1 MTTDTRTT
9 ILVLGGYG
17 TFGGRL
23 AQLLADE
30 ARLTL
35 LIAGRSRT
43 KAEAFCA
50 TLGGAAKAIPA
61 AFDRE
66 REIEPQL
73 SMIKPDIVV
82 DASGPFQAYG
92 ENPYRVVEAAI
103 ALGIHYVDL
112 SDGADFV
119 RGIACF
125 DAAARVRGVFVLSGV
140 SSCPVLTAAVV
151 RQLSAG
157 MARVESIAGGI
168 APSPYADIGAN
179 VIRAIAS
186 YAGKP
191 VALWRDGRRT
201 SAPALIDSRL
211 FTVAPPGRLPLHA
224 RRFSLVEVPDL
235 ELLPELWPSL
245 RTVWMGVG
253 TVPEIWLRGLN
264 ALAWLVWLRLLPS
277 LLPIATLIHR
287 ARTRLSWGEHRGGMF
302 VTVSGTLAS
311 GTLANG
317 VPANGAP
324 VERSIERSWHMIAE
338 GDDGP
343 FVPSMAAEAI
353 IRHCLA
359 GRMPKPGAR
368 VGVNDV
374 ELADYEAT
382 FARRRI
388 VTGTRQTPE
397 PNEPLYRRILGDAY
411 AMLPQPLQVMHDLK
425 SELTATGVGSV
436 KRGKG
441 LLARLAAAIVGF
453 PPEGDG
459 VLVEVAFRLKAGR
472 ELWQRNFAGRQF
484 ASTQEEGKGRNARL
498 MCERFGVLS
507 FAMALVVEEERM
519 RLVMRRWSL
528 FGLPL
533 PLALAPRIDAF
544 EHVED
549 DRFRFHVEISHP
561 LTGLIVRYRGWLVP
575 RA

>member
-1 MTTDTRTT
+1 MTAAAPTT
-9 ILVLGGYG
+9 ILILGGYG

-35 LIAGRSRT
+35 LVAGRSLA

-50 TLGGAAKAIPA
+50 TLGGAANAMPTE
-61 AFDRE
+61 FDRA
-66 REIEPQL
+66 RDLAPQL
-73 SMIKPDIVV
+73 RALAPDLVV

-103 ALGIHYVDL
+103 ALGIHYIDL
-112 SDGADFV
+112 SDGTDFV
-119 RGIACF
+119 RGIARF
-125 DAAARVRGVFVLSGV
+125 DDAARARGVFVLSGV

-151 RQLSAG
+151 RRLSAG
-157 MARVESIAGGI
+157 MARVESVAGGI

-191 VALWRDGRRT
+191 VTLLRDGRKT
-201 SAPALIDSRL
+201 PAHALIDSRRFSIAL
-211 FTVAPPGRLPLHA
+211 PGGLPLHA

-264 ALAWLVWLRLLPS
+264 ALAWLVRLQLLPS
-277 LLPIATLIHR
+277 LLPFAALIHST
-287 ARTRLSWGEHRGGMF
+287 RTRLSWGEHRGGMF
-302 VTVSGTLAS
+302 VTVSGA
-311 GTLANG
+311 LANG
-317 VPANGAP
+317 EP
-324 VERSIERSWHMIAE
+324 VERSWHMIAE

-368 VGVNDV
+368 AGVNDV
-374 ELADYEAT
+374 ELSDYEAT

-388 VTGTRQTPE
+388 VTGTRQSPQ
-397 PNEPLYRRILGDAY
+397 PGEPLYRRILGDAY
-411 AMLPQPLQVMHDLK
+411 ATLPQPLQVMHDLK
-425 SELTATGVGSV
+425 SELTAAGVASV
-436 KRGKG
+436 ERGKG
-441 LLARLAAAIVGF
+441 LLARLGAAIVGF
-453 PPEGDG
+453 PPGSDA
-459 VLVEVAFRLKAGR
+459 VPVEVTFRLKDGR
-472 ELWQRNFAGRQF
+472 ELWQRNFAGQRF
-484 ASTQEEGKGRNARL
+484 GSTQEEGKGRSARL
-498 MCERFGVLS
+498 LCERFGALGFV
-507 FAMALVVEEERM
+507 MALVVEGERM
-519 RLVMRRWSL
+519 RLVMRRWML

-533 PLALAPRIDAF
+533 PLVLAPRIEAYEF
-544 EHVED
+544 AED
-549 DRFRFHVEISHP
+549 GRFRFHVAISHP

-575 RA
+575 QA

>member
-1 MTTDTRTT
+1 
-9 ILVLGGYG
+9 LG
-17 TFGGRL
+17 TV
-23 AQLLADE
+23 
-30 ARLTL
+30 
-35 LIAGRSRT
+35 
-43 KAEAFCA
+43 
-50 TLGGAAKAIPA
+50 IPA
-61 AFDRE
+61 ELDRA
-66 REIEPQL
+66 RDLEPQL
-73 SMIKPDIVV
+73 RAIAPDLVV

-103 ALGIHYVDL
+103 TLGIHYLDL

-119 RGIACF
+119 RGIARF
-125 DAAARVRGVFVLSGV
+125 DEAARARGVFVLSGV

-151 RQLSAG
+151 RRISAG

-168 APSPYADIGAN
+168 APSPFAGIGAN

-191 VALWRDGRRT
+191 VMLLRDGRKT
-201 SAPALIDSRL
+201 PAHALIDSRL
-211 FTVAPPGRLPLHA
+211 FTIAPPGRLPLHA

-264 ALAWLVWLRLLPS
+264 ALAWLVRLRLLPS
-277 LLPIATLIHR
+277 LLPVAALIHNT
-287 ARTRLSWGEHRGGMF
+287 RTQLSWGEHRGGMF
-302 VTVSGTLAS
+302 VTVSGTLVN
-311 GTLANG
+311 GT
-317 VPANGAP
+317 P
-324 VERSIERSWHMIAE
+324 VERSWHMIAE
-338 GDDGP
+338 ADDGP

-368 VGVNDV
+368 AGVNDV

-388 VTGTRQTPE
+388 VTGTRQTPQ
-397 PNEPLYRRILGDAY
+397 PGEPLYRRILGDAY
-411 AMLPQPLQVMHDLK
+411 ATLPRPLQVMHDLK
-425 SELTATGVGSV
+425 SELTATGVASV
-436 KRGKG
+436 ERGKG

-453 PPEGDG
+453 PPAGDD
-459 VLVEVAFRLKAGR
+459 VPLEVAFRVKDGR
-472 ELWQRNFAGRQF
+472 ELWQRNFAGQRF
-484 ASTQEEGKGRNARL
+484 ESTQEEGKGRSARL
-498 MCERFGVLS
+498 LCERFGALNFV
-507 FAMALVVEEERM
+507 MVLVVEDEHM
-519 RLVMRRWSL
+519 RLMMRRWSL
-528 FGLPL
+528 FSVPL
-533 PLALAPRIDAF
+533 PLVLAPRIHAYEF
-544 EHVED
+544 AEAG
-549 DRFRFHVEISHP
+549 RFRFHVEISHP

>member
-1 MTTDTRTT
+1 MTASVQK
-9 ILVLGGYG
+9 ILILGGYG
-17 TFGGRL
+17 TFGRRL
-23 AQLLADE
+23 ARLLADE
-30 ARLTL
+30 SQLTL
-35 LIAGRSRT
+35 VIAGRS
-43 KAEAFCA
+43 
-50 TLGGAAKAIPA
+50 LAKAQKLCAELLSVGTVIA
-61 AFDRE
+61 AEFDRA
-66 REIEPQL
+66 RELEPQL
-73 SMIKPDIVV
+73 RAIAPDLIV

-103 ALGIHYVDL
+103 ALGIHYLDL

-119 RGIACF
+119 RGIARF
-125 DAAARVRGVFVLSGV
+125 DEAARARGVFVLSGV

-151 RQLSAG
+151 RRLSAG

-168 APSPYADIGAN
+168 APSPYADLGLN

-191 VALWRDGRRT
+191 VALLCDDRRT

-211 FTVAPPGRLPLHA
+211 FTIAPPGRLPLHA
-224 RRFSLVEVPDL
+224 RRFSLIEVPDL
-235 ELLPELWPSL
+235 ELLPELWPTL

-264 ALAWLVWLRLLPS
+264 ALAWLVRLRLLPS
-277 LLPIATLIHR
+277 LLPIAALIHK

-302 VTVSGTLAS
+302 VTVSGTLA
-311 GTLANG
+311 TPL
-317 VPANGAP
+317 ANGAP
-324 VERSIERSWHMIAE
+324 VQRSWHMIAE

-343 FVPSMAAEAI
+343 FVPSMAAEVI

-368 VGVNDV
+368 TGVNDV

-388 VTGTRQTPE
+388 VTGTRQTPQ
-397 PNEPLYRRILGDAY
+397 PGEPLYRRILGDAY

-436 KRGKG
+436 ERGKG
-441 LLARLAAAIVGF
+441 LLARLTAAIVGF
-453 PPEGDG
+453 PPADDD
-459 VLVEVAFRLKAGR
+459 VPVEVAFRLKDGR
-472 ELWQRNFAGRQF
+472 ELWQRNFAGRRF
-484 ASTQEEGKGRNARL
+484 ASTQEEGQGRNARL
-498 MCERFGVLS
+498 MCERFGVFN
-507 FAMALVVEEERM
+507 FAMALVAEGERM

-528 FGLPL
+528 LGLPM
-533 PLALAPRIDAF
+533 PLALAPRIDAY
-544 EHVED
+544 EYVED
-549 DRFRFHVEISHP
+549 GRFRFHVGISHP

-575 RA
+575 QA

>member
-1 MTTDTRTT
+1 MTASVQKVL
-9 ILVLGGYG
+9 ILGGYG
-17 TFGGRL
+17 TFGRRL
-23 AQLLADE
+23 AQLLLDDSQPV
-30 ARLTL
+30 TL
-35 LIAGRSRT
+35 VIAGRS
-43 KAEAFCA
+43 
-50 TLGGAAKAIPA
+50 LAKAQRLCAELGSMGTFIPA
-61 AFDRE
+61 ELDRAGDLE
-66 REIEPQL
+66 SQL
-73 SMIKPDIVV
+73 RAVAPDLVV

-119 RGIACF
+119 RGITRF
-125 DAAARVRGVFVLSGV
+125 DDAARARGVFVLSGV

-151 RQLSAG
+151 RRLSTG
-157 MARVESIAGGI
+157 MARVESVAGGI
-168 APSPYADIGAN
+168 APAPYADIGLN
-179 VIRAIAS
+179 VVRAIAS

-191 VALWRDGRRT
+191 VMLLRDGRRT
-201 SAPALIDSRL
+201 SAHAFIDSRL
-211 FTVAPPGRLPLHA
+211 FSVAPPGRLPLHA

-264 ALAWLVWLRLLPS
+264 ALAWLVRLRLLPS
-277 LLPIATLIHR
+277 LLPLATLIQN
-287 ARTRLSWGEHRGGMF
+287 ARTGLAWGEHRGGMF
-302 VTVSGTLAS
+302 VTVSGAF
-311 GTLANG
+311 AD
-317 VPANGAP
+317 GAP
-324 VERSIERSWHMIAE
+324 VERSWHMIAE

-368 VGVNDV
+368 AGVNDV

-388 VTGTRQTPE
+388 VTGTRQTAQPG
-397 PNEPLYRRILGDAY
+397 EPLYRRILGDAY
-411 AMLPQPLQVMHDLK
+411 ATLPQPLQVMHDLK
-425 SELTATGVGSV
+425 RELTATGVGSV
-436 KRGKG
+436 ERGRG

-453 PPEGDG
+453 PPAGDDMA
-459 VLVEVAFRLKAGR
+459 VEVAFRLQDGR
-472 ELWQRNFAGRQF
+472 ELWQRNFAGQRF
-484 ASTQEEGKGRNARL
+484 ASTQEEGQGRSARL
-498 MCERFGVLS
+498 MCERFGAFS
-507 FAMALVVEEERM
+507 FAMALVVEGERM

-528 FGLPL
+528 LGLPL
-533 PLALAPRIDAF
+533 PLVLAPRIDAY
-544 EHVED
+544 EYAED
-549 DRFRFHVEISHP
+549 GRFRFHVEISHP

-575 RA
+575 GA